1 MENKKTIDTGDLI
14 SDALDGPMNI
24 GNYLDQHNMGSN
36 DVKNAEDVT
45 PEQSVV
51 QVEAQTT
58 TQSKDIFDDTAN
70 EIADG

>member
-1 MENKKTIDTGDLI
+1 
-14 SDALDGPMNI
+14 
-24 GNYLDQHNMGSN
+24 MGSN